1 MQYHSGYGHHHVQY
15 YGNLGAINNGYI
27 PGYSN
32 GWGYPAPIGIIAPPI
47 VIPIPG
53 NTTNFLPPAM
63 PFQTQIA
70 PPPSI
75 ISTPA
80 ASQPVLPLEQNGE
93 AVSQKLPADETPI
106 VNEFGRAVIL
116 PFSDVSPA
124 DRIRSLRYQTSGDSA
139 FRKLDYASAEVFY
152 RTAGKTASGRR
163 APWLRL
169 AWSQVA
175 QQRYSDAV
183 GSLKTALALEDDPTN
198 SWIDG
203 EDLYGRQSFVHSSK
217 HNDQLWSW
225 LQQRPN
231 STDRL
236 LLAAGFQQL
245 RGYSGVANELLS
257 AAASTGLERTLI
269 EAFREVVDDQLQQD
283 VDAAVRPETQP
294 VKAIDDGGIRM
305 KGTEVLPLPEVGLP
319 EPVGREQLS
328 ELDLPETKKLE
339 LQPLTEPILPDP
351 LSIPE

>member
-1 MQYHSGYGHHHVQY
+1 MVMR
-15 YGNLGAINNGYI
+15 AI
-27 PGYSN
+27 
-32 GWGYPAPIGIIAPPI
+32 
-47 VIPIPG
+47 
-53 NTTNFLPPAM
+53 
-63 PFQTQIA
+63 
-70 PPPSI
+70 
-75 ISTPA
+75 
-80 ASQPVLPLEQNGE
+80 
-93 AVSQKLPADETPI
+93 
-106 VNEFGRAVIL
+106 
-116 PFSDVSPA
+116 
-124 DRIRSLRYQTSGDSA
+124 RIRYQTSGDSA

-152 RTAGKTASGRR
+152 RTAGKTASERR